1 MKLCAH
7 PNMFNI
13 LFMIIKMISSSGLSK
28 GYKEIIYIF
37 VYIDIV
43 DNVAIFEKYV
53 YVKLRIHIF

>member
-1 MKLCAH
+1 
-7 PNMFNI
+7 MFNI